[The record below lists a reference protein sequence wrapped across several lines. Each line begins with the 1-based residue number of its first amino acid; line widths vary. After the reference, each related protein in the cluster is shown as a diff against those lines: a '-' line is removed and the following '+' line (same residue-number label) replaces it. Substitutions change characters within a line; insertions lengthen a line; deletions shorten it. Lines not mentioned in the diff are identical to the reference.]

1 MDQMGVWSLKPYGL
15 HEVLSTNRSESWNAL
30 LKREFVKKR
39 GYTEDEIICISF
51 QILKRRLLRV
61 KRAKHRTGE
70 KWMIRDQLKDEY
82 IFKGKSDA
90 TLDEKKENDSEK
102 VFLLQLPF
110 KQYSK
115 VLLILLLRMVSVFI
129 FIYLNIF
136 IKHYYYPVTLY
147 VYIKLYISI
156 HTNL

>member
-1 MDQMGVWSLKPYGL
+1 
-15 HEVLSTNRSESWNAL
+15 
-30 LKREFVKKR
+30 
-39 GYTEDEIICISF
+39 
-51 QILKRRLLRV
+51 
-61 KRAKHRTGE
+61 
-70 KWMIRDQLKDEY
+70 MIRDQLKDEY

-147 VYIKLYISI
+147 VYIKLYITI
-156 HTNL
+156 YTNL